1 MYVFFVLYFVLNRV
15 LDSASTQ
22 HRNKHSLGD
31 TINQS
36 GVPIPGWAGR
46 AGHEYPISVLAAL
59 RERGDMDPVSK
70 RVDIDTKHL
79 CIA

>member
-1 MYVFFVLYFVLNRV
+1 MYVFVLNFVLNRV
-15 LDSASTQ
+15 LDSASTE

-31 TINQS
+31 TVNQS
-36 GVPIPGWAGR
+36 RVSIPGWAGPVV
-46 AGHEYPISVLAAL
+46 HEYPISVLAAL

-70 RVDIDTKHL
+70 RVNIDTKHL